1 MCSCRQTGSTF
12 DKLHVALM
20 LSSPVT
26 KATLPVRLTAMPEL
40 DLSGKANG
48 VESKSMQHLR
58 ILRAGST
65 SEVQAVRKARRWAGG
80 GSAAVV
86 MQGATMHVLRLH
98 APQQALR
105 RLPHPALRP
114 WRCLHALAGPAQAF
128 QAEAG
133 TDSSTAQQQHIQEDG
148 VPAVELPVPTN
159 VKIKTA
165 EFVKSSVKLSQ
176 CPPPT
181 LPEFAVIG
189 RSNVGKSSLINM
201 LTGRKSLAMVSK
213 TPGQLN

>member
-1 MCSCRQTGSTF
+1 MQSIPSRCS
-12 DKLHVALM
+12 
-20 LSSPVT
+20 SSRFRGQ
-26 KATLPVRLTAMPEL
+26 AAQARW
-40 DLSGKANG
+40 
-48 VESKSMQHLR
+48 HL
-58 ILRAGST
+58 
-65 SEVQAVRKARRWAGG
+65 AVRKARRWQWRRPTAPAGG
-80 GSAAVV
+80 GNAS
-86 MQGATMHVLRLH
+86 ATMNVLRLH

-105 RLPHPALRP
+105 RLQRSTQVP
-114 WRCLHALAGPAQAF
+114 WRSLHALAAPAQAF

-133 TDSSTAQQQHIQEDG
+133 TDSSIAQQQPIQENEA
-148 VPAVELPVPTN
+148 PAVELPVPTN

>member
-1 MCSCRQTGSTF
+1 
-12 DKLHVALM
+12 
-20 LSSPVT
+20 
-26 KATLPVRLTAMPEL
+26 
-40 DLSGKANG
+40 
-48 VESKSMQHLR
+48 
-58 ILRAGST
+58 
-65 SEVQAVRKARRWAGG
+65 
-80 GSAAVV
+80 
-86 MQGATMHVLRLH
+86 MHVLRLH

-105 RLPHPALRP
+105 GLPHQPVRP
-114 WRCLHALAGPAQAF
+114 WRSLHALAAPAQAF

-133 TDSSTAQQQHIQEDG
+133 TDNSTAQQQPIQENE
-148 VPAVELPVPTN
+148 VPAVELPMPTN

-213 TPGQLN
+213 TPGELSCDESAAALRSLWLVG

>member
-1 MCSCRQTGSTF
+1 
-12 DKLHVALM
+12 
-20 LSSPVT
+20 
-26 KATLPVRLTAMPEL
+26 
-40 DLSGKANG
+40 
-48 VESKSMQHLR
+48 
-58 ILRAGST
+58 
-65 SEVQAVRKARRWAGG
+65 
-80 GSAAVV
+80 
-86 MQGATMHVLRLH
+86 MHALRLH

-105 RLPHPALRP
+105 RLPHEALRP
-114 WRCLHALAGPAQAF
+114 WRSLHALTGPAQAF
-128 QAEAG
+128 QAEAD
-133 TDSSTAQQQHIQEDG
+133 TDSSAAQQQPIQEDE

-176 CPPPT
+176 CPLPT

-213 TPGQLN
+213 TPGQLD